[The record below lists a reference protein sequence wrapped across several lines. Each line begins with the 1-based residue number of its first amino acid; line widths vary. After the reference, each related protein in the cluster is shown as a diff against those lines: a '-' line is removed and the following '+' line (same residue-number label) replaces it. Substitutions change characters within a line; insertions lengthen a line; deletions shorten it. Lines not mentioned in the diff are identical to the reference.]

1 MKNILISCSSN
12 LFSLSLE
19 NLNFEFHYLFKK
31 LELSYYDDVFA
42 FKAYYAI
49 RNSISVMD
57 RIKMKQ
63 RQQKLIRKVIVTVII
78 IIALII
84 TMIIRLTKLITNNNF
99 Y

>member
-31 LELSYYDDVFA
+31 LELSYYYDVFA
-42 FKAYYAI
+42 FKEYYAF
-49 RNSISVMD
+49 RNSISVME

-63 RQQKLIRKVIVTVII
+63 QQQQQKLIRVIVTVII
-78 IIALII
+78 
-84 TMIIRLTKLITNNNF
+84 TMIINLTKIIMNNNF